1 MARFCRIRWAMV
13 NPRCNLLVDVDG
25 VKSEENGGKRRKT
38 EENGGNWCEI
48 GGKRCEI
55 GGNWREIHE
64 YIWNEECDCNPVN
77 EYKLKNLF
85 NPMLVICTNIGLD

>member
-1 MARFCRIRWAMV
+1 
-13 NPRCNLLVDVDG
+13 
-25 VKSEENGGKRRKT
+25 VKLEG
-38 EENGGNWCEI
+38 
-48 GGKRCEI
+48 I